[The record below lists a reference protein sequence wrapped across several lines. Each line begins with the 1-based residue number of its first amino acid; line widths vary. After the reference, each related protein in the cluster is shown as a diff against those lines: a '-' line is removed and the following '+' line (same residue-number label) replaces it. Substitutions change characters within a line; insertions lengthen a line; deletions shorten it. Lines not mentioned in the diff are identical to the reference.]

1 MSSKA
6 AVLWD
11 VFLMCVYAGIAVL
24 IVVGY
29 LHGPV
34 RAPQAAL
41 GVIVFGFG
49 AFRQAMFVRHR
60 DVPDDP
66 EKD

>member
-11 VFLMCVYAGIAVL
+11 VFLMCVYAGTAVL
-24 IVVGY
+24 FMVACLRGI
-29 LHGPV
+29 
-34 RAPQAAL
+34 RWAAI

-49 AFRQAMFVRHR
+49 VFRQAMFIKHR
-60 DVPDDP
+60 DLPDEPKND
-66 EKD
+66 

>member
-11 VFLMCVYAGIAVL
+11 VFLMCVYAGTGVL

-34 RAPQAAL
+34 RAPWAAL
-41 GVIVFGFG
+41 GVLVFGFG
-49 AFRQAMFVRHR
+49 AFRQAMFVKHR

>member
-11 VFLMCVYAGIAVL
+11 VFLMCVYAAIAVL
-24 IVVGY
+24 FVVAD
-29 LHGPV
+29 V
-34 RAPQAAL
+34 RGIHWAAI

-49 AFRQAMFVRHR
+49 VFRQAMFVRHR
-60 DVPDDP
+60 DVPDDQ